1 MLPDLRTIVLIL
13 VVTTFIAAIALF
25 LFYRLIKEINGLQY
39 AALGGGAQAAG
50 SLALLLR
57 DSIDPMLSIMVSNT
71 CFFLS
76 FLFYYQAVRLLSDL
90 KTSWVVP
97 STLIVVLSP
106 LFMFFP
112 GNENLGERIIIS
124 SLGLGTLG
132 MMCGWVLWKNA
143 IDLPGRKGLALMFFL
158 FSAISLWRIPN
169 MLITPVEQV
178 GFLDFN
184 AGYMIF
190 LWAIVNSIVT
200 TIGLIVLASEKL
212 QQQLRAKVEQVSYAR
227 DIANR
232 SLQEQQHF
240 MAMLSH
246 EFKAPIGAIKANADA
261 ALLLATPHTTIVEES
276 LSRIKNVSERLTSL
290 VERCLDDEWMAHSI
304 ENNEVSLEPVTLKL
318 LLKNVCDEFNVAFE
332 TSVTSDAIVKGEP
345 IFLPVL
351 FANLIANALRHA
363 RHIESVQVSLLEHD
377 NDYLVQVE
385 DDGQGIDE
393 QQRHYIF
400 DKYYRAE
407 KGHSTG
413 GSGLGLFFVKK
424 ITEMHEGEVTVNCDG
439 LTTFTVR
446 LAKSE
451 VLSG

>member
-25 LFYRLIKEINGLQY
+25 LFYRLIKGINGLQY
-39 AALGGGAQAAG
+39 AALGGGAQALG

-57 DSIDPMLSIMVSNT
+57 DSIDPMLSIMVSNS

-76 FLFYYQAVRLLSDL
+76 FLFYYQAVRQLSDL
-90 KTSWVVP
+90 KTSWPVP
-97 STLIVVLSP
+97 LSLIVILTP

-112 GNENLGERIIIS
+112 GNEHLAERIVIS

-132 MMCGWVLWKNA
+132 MMCGLVLWKNA
-143 IDLPGRKGLALMFFL
+143 TDLPGRRGLALMFFL
-158 FSAISLWRIPN
+158 FSAISLWRIPD
-169 MLITPVEQV
+169 MLITPVKAV
-178 GFLDFN
+178 AFLDFN

-200 TIGLIVLASEKL
+200 TIGFIILASEKL
-212 QQQLRAKVEQVSYAR
+212 QQQLKGKVEQVSHAR
-227 DIANR
+227 DIAHR

-240 MAMLSH
+240 LAMLSH

-261 ALLLATPHTTIVEES
+261 ALLLSTTQTPVVEES

-290 VERCLDDEWMAHSI
+290 VDRCLNDEWMAYSI
-304 ENNEVSLEPVTLKL
+304 EHNRFHLEPVSLTRL
-318 LLKNVCDEFNVAFE
+318 LNNVCDEFNVTFQS
-332 TSVTSDAIVKGEP
+332 SVTTDAMVKGEP

-351 FANLIANALRHA
+351 FANLIANGCRHA
-363 RHIESVQVSLLEHD
+363 RHIDSVQVVLLEED
-377 NDYLVQVE
+377 GDYLVQVM
-385 DDGQGIDE
+385 DDGEGIEE
-393 QQRHYIF
+393 QHRHYIF
-400 DKYYRAE
+400 DKYYRGE
-407 KGHSTG
+407 KSHAAG

-424 ITEMHEGEVTVNCDG
+424 ITEMHGGEVTLSCDG

-446 LAKSE
+446 LAKLE
-451 VLSG
+451 VVSV